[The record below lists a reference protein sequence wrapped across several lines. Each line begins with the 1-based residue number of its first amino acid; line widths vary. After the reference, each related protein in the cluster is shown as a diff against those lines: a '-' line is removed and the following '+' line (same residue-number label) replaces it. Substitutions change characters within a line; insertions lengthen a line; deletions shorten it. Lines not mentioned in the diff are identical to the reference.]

1 MKITD
6 EVAEWPVVS
15 SAELLRGRLLV
26 VRTEQGPHARR

>member
-15 SAELLRGRLLV
+15 SAELLRGRLV
-26 VRTEQGPHARR
+26 AVRTEQGPHVRQ